1 MLNLVQVQEKL
12 KDMPLNVV
20 MGYANGA
27 NPQVPPYIA
36 LGELNRRKQMEI
48 SAASQQQNAGEAPTV
63 KDQTEQQLG
72 LMSLQK
78 QRAEQAQQGIAQQ
91 ASAQPT
97 IPPQQGEPQQMAGG
111 GITRLPMRSDMFH
124 KNAYAMG
131 GIVAFQNNED
141 QPVSPDMPSEQEA
154 KDFDQATA
162 LFESERRASMAEKA
176 AQDLATKQAPVAP
189 TSKDLMSKLVTEA
202 AKSVSLEDLAAEQKK
217 AKELTGVSG
226 DPFAAS
232 RARRQGIEEAY
243 KKSEGQQGLN
253 ELIGFLRGGAQA
265 KGRRLGT
272 VMAGASEEYQKLNE
286 ANRIVNEKHQDNLLA
301 LEHADEKER
310 DAIARGD
317 AKALL
322 EAKAEKDKI
331 NYNIAKLSHDKENLA
346 YTKFQT
352 MLTQDPVIK
361 SLEKQRQDDVSIKPG
376 DEKWK
381 WYDNAINNR
390 TKQLAE
396 QAGYEYKMVPY
407 QSPPA
412 LPKKEKEKK
421 GWFGFGGDK
430 KEEAKPEAN
439 KDNKSVAATS
449 EASVIPAGLPAGTT
463 AVGRTP
469 DGQVIYQT
477 PDGKK
482 VIAQ

>member
-20 MGYANGA
+20 MGYANGT
-27 NPQVPPYIA
+27 NPQVPPYVA
-36 LGELNRRKQMEI
+36 LGELNRRKQMEM
-48 SAASQQQNAGEAPTV
+48 SATAQQPTEEQPTI

-72 LMSLQK
+72 LMALQG
-78 QRAEQAQQGIAQQ
+78 QRAQQAQQGIANQ
-91 ASAQPT
+91 AAQQPT
-97 IPPQQGEPQQMAGG
+97 IPPQQMAEG
-111 GITRLPMRSDMFH
+111 GITRLPMSRDMFQ
-124 KNAYAMG
+124 KQAYAMG
-131 GIVAFQNNED
+131 GIVAFEDNKD
-141 QPVSPDMPSEQEA
+141 QPVDPDMPSTEDKE
-154 KDFDQATA
+154 FDQATA
-162 LFESERRASMAEKA
+162 LYEAERRAGMAEKA
-176 AQDLATKQAPVAP
+176 AQDLATKQPPAAP
-189 TSKDLMSKLVTEA
+189 TSKDLISKLVSDASKAVTIE
-202 AKSVSLEDLAAEQKK
+202 ELAAEQKK

-232 RARRQGIEEAY
+232 TKRRADIEEAY
-243 KKSEGQQGLN
+243 KKSQDRQGMQ
-253 ELIGFLRGGAQA
+253 ELIGFLKGGAQA

-272 VMAGASEEYQKLNE
+272 VMAGSAEEYQKLDE
-286 ANRIVNEKHQDNLLA
+286 AHRQVNEKHQENLFA
-301 LEHADEKER
+301 WERADEKER

-322 EAKAEKDKI
+322 EAKAEKDKLS
-331 NYNIAKLSHDKENLA
+331 YNIAKLSYDKDNLA

-361 SLEKQRQDDVSIKPG
+361 SLEKQRQEDVRAKPG
-376 DEKWK
+376 DERWK

-396 QAGYEYKMVPY
+396 QAGYDHKMVPY
-407 QSPPA
+407 EAPPP

-421 GWFGFGGDK
+421 GFFGFGGDK
-430 KEEAKPEAN
+430 KEETKPAEKA

-463 AVGRTP
+463 AIGRTP